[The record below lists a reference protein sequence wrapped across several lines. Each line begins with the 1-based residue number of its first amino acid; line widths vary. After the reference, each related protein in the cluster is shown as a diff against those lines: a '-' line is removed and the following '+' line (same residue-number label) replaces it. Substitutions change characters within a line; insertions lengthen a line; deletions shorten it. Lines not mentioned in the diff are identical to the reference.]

1 MLYMYVESLPT
12 TAQNTPWMENISDV
26 TETPA
31 SNISRNS
38 TKNSPKA
45 FIDPM
50 CKNDIDAQAV
60 KINDQ

>member
-1 MLYMYVESLPT
+1 MLHMYVESLPT

>member
-45 FIDPM
+45 LIDPM
-50 CKNDIDAQAV
+50 CKNDIDAHAV